1 MRTSFFWRR
10 VFENNIHVRTEGG
23 KTVKKIPIAT
33 LSSSLSSLREREAS
47 VAPVL
52 RPASNGAPVSENEK
66 HRERISFEGFQLVRF
81 PNGRSRAQVRVD
93 WTGGRS
99 YSGETE
105 GNQTL
110 EGEVRSAADATLK
123 AASGATEGRLDLD
136 LRGAKA
142 LRVFDA
148 WVVVVM
154 VRAWIEGKP
163 LQLLGAYPCPDED
176 TPRGA
181 AMAVLDA
188 TNRVLR
194 GYLAE

>member
-1 MRTSFFWRR
+1 
-10 VFENNIHVRTEGG
+10 
-23 KTVKKIPIAT
+23 
-33 LSSSLSSLREREAS
+33 
-47 VAPVL
+47 
-52 RPASNGAPVSENEK
+52 VSENDER
-66 HRERISFEGFQLVRF
+66 RERLRFENFQLIRF

-93 WTGGRS
+93 WTQGRT
-99 YSGETE
+99 YSGEAE
-105 GNQTL
+105 GHQTL

-123 AASGATEGRLDLD
+123 AAEGATEGRLELD

-154 VRAWIEGKP
+154 VRTWIYDKP
-163 LQLLGAYPCPDED
+163 VQLLGAYPCPDED

-188 TNRVLR
+188 TNRVIR
-194 GYLAE
+194 GYLTE